1 MPCAPMVQQHT
12 LRNTFTAGTMRRRFL
27 RERVTGYDA
36 TRNLTRL
43 HVAGAVSLL
52 EGRRV
57 LRVPSLRLPSSFI
70 MALDARDFL
79 TRITAAHMYV

>member
-1 MPCAPMVQQHT
+1 M
-12 LRNTFTAGTMRRRFL
+12 
-27 RERVTGYDA
+27 
-36 TRNLTRL
+36 
-43 HVAGAVSLL
+43 SLL

-79 TRITAAHMYV
+79 TRITAAHMYVWRIERLSPRMMIERLCVGGRRRALAEVVKWRE